1 MSYGSI
7 TGSSGL
13 GSRGP
18 FGGPSRQGYQPLATQ
33 LDPRDLQGLFQ
44 EAAAS
49 VSRISASAT
58 SLEQSLRALG
68 TPRDTP
74 ELRDSLHLAQQETNR
89 TIATSTSVV
98 KRLAELLRGCSRQER
113 LQLDRLQTQ
122 LSDTIQRYG
131 AVQTTIAEKSRA
143 LLPTAQTGG
152 RQQVGAGTRRGR
164 DRGDH
169 TGCGWC
175 QGRAGGAEG
184 RALVAGTLAEQ
195 EESFNG
201 GNSERQGPA
210 QTLLPEL
217 TEQDLEAMRLCEE
230 AVLRLQSDLLDVTQ
244 ILKDLAAM
252 VSEQGEAVDSIE
264 ASLEAASSHT
274 EAASQL
280 LAEASR
286 HHLQRHKMKCYFLSA
301 GVTAVLVVILVIAT
315 SVPK

>member
-7 TGSSGL
+7 TGSSRL

-58 SLEQSLRALG
+58 SLEQSLRSLG
-68 TPRDTP
+68 TPRDTQ

-98 KRLAELLRGCSRQER
+98 KRLAELLRGCSRER
-113 LQLDRLQTQ
+113 LQLDRLKAQ
-122 LSDTIQRYG
+122 LSDAIQRYG

-152 RQQVGAGTRRGR
+152 RQQSPWAPP
-164 DRGDH
+164 
-169 TGCGWC
+169 
-175 QGRAGGAEG
+175 AA
-184 RALVAGTLAEQ
+184 LAEQ
-195 EESFNG
+195 EESFTG
-201 GNSERQGPA
+201 GDSERQGPA
-210 QTLLPEL
+210 QMLLPEL
-217 TEQDLEAMRLCEE
+217 TEQDLEAMWLREE
-230 AVLRLQSDLLDVTQ
+230 AVLRLESDLLDVTQ